1 MDSAGQRSL
10 RELASARVKVVFRKV
25 PNYIVKARASYQL
38 QRGVPSDCQPQ
49 VGKKKWKE
57 PGGKTLNEAR
67 ARVPGFITRTNL
79 EIRQARG
86 EQLTPEERL
95 IQTGQVDGLSAMEL
109 AELTAP
115 HVGQYLDDGSPDP
128 AFEHVLAVAQQVQ
141 EGKARELLSVEGL
154 LQARFNERD
163 PSPRTFEGWV
173 KALEGFMAFSEKPRP
188 FNCTKADAL
197 AYRDH
202 LLTRMGRSTAKTQL
216 AYLAGLWTTLVA
228 KQGGGE
234 HIFKGLPGTLDETT
248 KSKAQRASTA
258 KRFKVFEPSS
268 PWNSWEG
275 SVYVPVFR
283 LMYFTGCRLAEIAGL
298 RAVDIHGDHISVEWT
313 DDRSLK
319 TANSVRDIP
328 LHPLLKPVVE
338 PLRQHTGHIWPS
350 LQSYKKV
357 QGVEVVRWGHNLSK
371 PCKQIT
377 GLRPKD
383 FRDRAIG
390 QLRSNGFNDTLI
402 QRLSGHSAVTVNS
415 SYGGAD
421 WDSYCR
427 MIQSLS

>member
-1 MDSAGQRSL
+1 M
-10 RELASARVKVVFRKV
+10 

-38 QRGVPSDCQPQ
+38 QRGVPSDCQAQ

-67 ARVPGFITRTNL
+67 ARVLGFVARTDL

-95 IQTGQVDGLSAMEL
+95 IQQGPLPGVLAGDLVDMA
-109 AELTAP
+109 AP
-115 HVGQYLDDGSPDP
+115 HVGMFFDDGTPNPQYEDL
-128 AFEHVLAVAQQVQ
+128 LATAQLVR
-141 EGKARELLSVEGL
+141 EGKARELLSAEGL
-154 LQARFNERD
+154 LQARRLDRE
-163 PSPRTFEGWV
+163 PSPRTFEGWSR
-173 KALEGFMAFSEKPRP
+173 ALEAFMAFTDRARP
-188 FNCTKADAL
+188 FNCTRADAE
-197 AYRDH
+197 AYKEH
-202 LLTRMGRSTAKTQL
+202 LLNRMGRSSAKTQL
-216 AYLAGLWTTLVA
+216 AYLAGLWTTLLA

-268 PWNSWEG
+268 PWDSWEG
-275 SVYVPVFR
+275 SVYVPVFQ

-298 RAVDIHGDHISVEWT
+298 RASDIHDDFISVEWT
-313 DDRSLK
+313 EDRSLK

-328 LHPLLKPVVE
+328 LHPSLQPVVE
-338 PLRQHTGHIWPS
+338 PLRQATGDIWPS
-350 LQSYKKV
+350 LRSHKKV

-383 FRDRAIG
+383 FRDRVIG

-402 QRLSGHSAVTVNS
+402 QRLSGHSAVTINS

-421 WDSYCR
+421 WDSYQR
-427 MIQSLS
+427 MIESLQ